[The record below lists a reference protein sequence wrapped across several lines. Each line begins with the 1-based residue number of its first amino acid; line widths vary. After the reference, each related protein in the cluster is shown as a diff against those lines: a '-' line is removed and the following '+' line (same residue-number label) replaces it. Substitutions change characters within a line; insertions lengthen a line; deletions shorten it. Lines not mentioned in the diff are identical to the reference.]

1 MLSTETVWSRRAAP
15 VGGEIDARTYNA
27 TIGAVLLYGLFANY
41 IMVQRIPPEVVLGIP
56 SIAFIIGY
64 LGCIIAGTMI
74 YQRSDNPAISFLG
87 YNLLVLPLGLF
98 LVRILPFHATG
109 AVSQAALTTGL
120 VTGIM
125 MLLSTAYPRFFLG
138 LDRMLF
144 IAFIAVFLV
153 ELGMFLITRTNP
165 RIFDVL
171 MVGIF
176 SGYIGY
182 DWARAQALPKTLDNA
197 VDAAAALYVDIVILF
212 IRLLSLMSRR

>member
-41 IMVQRIPPEVVLGIP
+41 LMVQKIPPAVVMGIP
-56 SIAFIIGY
+56 TFAFLLGYIA
-64 LGCIIAGTMI
+64 CIFAGTMI
-74 YQRSDNPAISFLG
+74 YQRSDDPAISFLG

-98 LVRILPFHATG
+98 LVRVLPFYATG
-109 AVSQAALTTGL
+109 AISQAALTTGL

-138 LDRMLF
+138 IGRMLF
-144 IAFIAVFLV
+144 VAFMAVFVV
-153 ELGMFLITRTNP
+153 ELGMLFITKTNP

-212 IRLLSLMSRR
+212 IRILNATSRR

>member
-15 VGGEIDARTYNA
+15 VGAEIDARTYNA

-41 IMVQRIPPEVVLGIP
+41 LMVQRIPPEVVSGIP
-56 SIAFIIGY
+56 TFVFLIGY
-64 LGCIIAGTMI
+64 IGCIFAGTAI

-87 YNLLVLPLGLF
+87 YNLVVLPLGLF
-98 LVRILPFHATG
+98 LVRILPFYASG
-109 AVSQAALTTGL
+109 AISQAALSTGM

-125 MLLSTAYPRFFLG
+125 MLLSMAYPQFFLRIG
-138 LDRMLF
+138 RVLF
-144 IAFIAVFLV
+144 FAFIAVFLV
-153 ELGMFLITRTNP
+153 EMGFFLFTKTNP

-176 SGYIGY
+176 SLYIGY

-212 IRLLSLMSRR
+212 IRLLSLTSRR